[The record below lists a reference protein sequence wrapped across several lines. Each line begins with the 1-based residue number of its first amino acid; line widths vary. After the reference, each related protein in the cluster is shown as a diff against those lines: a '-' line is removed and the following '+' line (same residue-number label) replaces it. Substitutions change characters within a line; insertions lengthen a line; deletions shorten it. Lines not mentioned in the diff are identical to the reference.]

1 MRSLTS
7 VSREQEVLC
16 CAILVVVHGDFR
28 LTVAEFEIGK
38 MWKML
43 RGLLKAGFEGY
54 IIAASKKCQHEL
66 RRGATCVMLTNSEN
80 LK

>member
-7 VSREQEVLC
+7 VSREQVPC

-28 LTVAEFEIGK
+28 STEVEFGIGIGIGVGLFLSESEN

-43 RGLLKAGFEGY
+43 RGLLNAGFEGG
-54 IIAASKKCQHEL
+54 K
-66 RRGATCVMLTNSEN
+66 
-80 LK
+80 